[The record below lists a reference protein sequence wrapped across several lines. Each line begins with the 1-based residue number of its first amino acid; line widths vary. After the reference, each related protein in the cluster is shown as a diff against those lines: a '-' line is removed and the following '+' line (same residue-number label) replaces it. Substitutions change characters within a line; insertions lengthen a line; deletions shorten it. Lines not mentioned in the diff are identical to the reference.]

1 MKSLLAILLLLTGL
15 HLNSAQA
22 NPEGLKEL
30 HETAN
35 AKEILRCRQDLAAA
49 QQRFDIVWESVL
61 TKFSIQKEF
70 LEELQSEHERWLH
83 FRDEMAHT
91 MGEMGIYAKY
101 SPDDSSVFMERTAVY
116 IRDRTKWL
124 IGLSKQPGTDKNL
137 SGVWWSSMGDSI
149 RIDHAK
155 NNIRFS
161 YSATGGNGH
170 TGITAGTIIWTSS
183 KGKFNA
189 QWGDSSNAERG
200 AILFELEN
208 GLLRTKQE
216 GTVSQSAGAGV
227 TFESK
232 FARVAPLSDKD
243 RERIAYDVK
252 FFGPP

>member
-1 MKSLLAILLLLTGL
+1 MKNIFAILLIFPSL

-22 NPEGLKEL
+22 NPHGLKEL

-49 QQRFDIVWESVL
+49 QQRFDIVWASVL
-61 TKFSIQKEF
+61 KKFSRQKEF
-70 LEELQSEHERWLH
+70 LAELRSEHERWLH
-83 FRDEMAHT
+83 FRNEMAHT
-91 MGEMGIYAKY
+91 MGEMGRYANY
-101 SPDDSSVFMERTAVY
+101 SPDGSSVFMERNAVCT
-116 IRDRTKWL
+116 RDRTRWL
-124 IGLSKQPGTDKNL
+124 LGLLKQPGTDENL

-155 NNIRFS
+155 DNIRFS

-170 TGITAGTIIWTSS
+170 TGITAGTIIWNSS
-183 KGKFNA
+183 KGKFTA
-189 QWGDSSNAERG
+189 QWGGSVNAERG

-243 RERIAYDVK
+243 RERIAYDTQ